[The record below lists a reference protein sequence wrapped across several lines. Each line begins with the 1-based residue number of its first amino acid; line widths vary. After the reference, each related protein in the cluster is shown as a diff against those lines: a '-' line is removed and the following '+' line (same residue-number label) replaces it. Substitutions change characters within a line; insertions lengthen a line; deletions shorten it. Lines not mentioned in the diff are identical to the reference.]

1 MTTEGTLAREVI
13 QGTWKE
19 ANAISDMCIK
29 NHVRVKFVRTGK
41 TQGNNAFDARGEII
55 FTSHNWLALQRCVN
69 QLKRNRAMKIERETK
84 ANLRKFAR

>member
-13 QGTWKE
+13 QGTRTEK
-19 ANAISDMCIK
+19 NAIFGMCVK
-29 NHVRVKFVRTGK
+29 NHVHIEFVLTGIK
-41 TQGNNAFDARGEII
+41 TGEII

-69 QLKRNRAMKIERETK
+69 QLKRNRAMKIEREAK